1 MSGHKVSSEWSH
13 HSSLF
18 TLNIDDK
25 IYRCPVSTE
34 ALYMLC
40 RDQDASI
47 DQLEAYLQLKLKV
60 QKALERRL
68 ACGLT
73 DMPALL
79 EPSDF
84 MR

>member
-1 MSGHKVSSEWSH
+1 MSERKLTGERLRR
-13 HSSLF
+13 SSLF

-25 IYRCPVSTE
+25 IYHCPVSTE

-40 RDQDASI
+40 RNQDSSI

-60 QKALERRL
+60 QKAIERRL
-68 ACGLT
+68 ASGLT

-84 MR
+84 MQ